1 MMPPNR
7 RGRRDAAIANRNDRT
22 TIAAPAASLP
32 APRVNVR
39 IDRLS
44 LPAGAGNPAVY
55 AETLGRELTRLLR
68 APPDPRQNALAGTP
82 RDTALRIAETLR
94 ADRRIRDV

>member
-7 RGRRDAAIANRNDRT
+7 RGRRDAAIANRNDRAT
-22 TIAAPAASLP
+22 TVASAPML
-32 APRVNVR
+32 NVR

-44 LPAGAGNPAVY
+44 LPAGAGNPGVY

-68 APPDPRQNALAGTP
+68 APPDARQNAQPDHP
-82 RDTALRIAETLR
+82 RDGSPRDAALRIADTLR